1 MNGATSRAANGAV
14 AGCERGSAALSGVV
28 AMVLLMIVAVTG
40 AQVGAAVVVRHR
52 VTGAADLAALAAA
65 ARLADGGGSAC
76 EQAELVAAANGA
88 TCRRCTVSGEEVVVE
103 VSAAT
108 PFGPVNARARAGP
121 AEDRSVWSTMSGR
134 NLSVSGLTPGFG
146 HAER

>member
-1 MNGATSRAANGAV
+1 MNGSAT
-14 AGCERGSAALSGVV
+14 GCERGSAAVSGVV
-28 AMVLLMIVAVTG
+28 AMLLLIIVAVAG
-40 AQVGAAVVVRHR
+40 AEAGAVVVVRHR

-65 ARLADGGGSAC
+65 AHLVKGETSAC
-76 EQAELVAAANGA
+76 EQAKLVAEANRAALNGCA
-88 TCRRCTVSGEEVVVE
+88 VSGWEVVVE

-134 NLSVSGLTPGFG
+134 NASVSGLTSGSG

>member
-1 MNGATSRAANGAV
+1 MSGERAGR
-14 AGCERGSAALSGVV
+14 ERGSAAVSGVV
-28 AMVLLMIVAVTG
+28 AMLLLIIVAAGG
-40 AQVGAAVVVRHR
+40 ARIGSAVVARHR

-65 ARLADGGGSAC
+65 ARLVEGDESAC
-76 EQAELVAAANGA
+76 EQAKRVALENSAELTG
-88 TCRRCTVSGEEVVVE
+88 CTVNGWEVVVE

-121 AEDRSVWSTMSGR
+121 AEDRSVWRATSGR
-134 NLSVSGLTPGFG
+134 LAAVSGLTPAPE